1 MNEQSRGRV
10 LLAEFTK
17 IRTIRSTTWTLLL
30 TFVISVALSVALAL
44 YMRSAFDRMSPAD
57 RQSFDPAEFA
67 LGTVAYGQVI
77 LVAFGVLVV
86 GSEYGS
92 GTIRASL
99 VAVPRRMRF
108 YGAKILVGGLLALG
122 VSELTAFAVY
132 FATQVTLGPHGG
144 SLGDPGVVRAVAGAG
159 LYLTLIAVLSMGVT
173 TMLRSP
179 APALGV
185 LIPFFFIVSNLL
197 GHVPGIKRAGQFL
210 PDQAGH
216 QLMLVTTPGDSVLGP
231 GTGLLVMVA
240 WTVAALAGGY
250 GVLRARDA

>member
-1 MNEQSRGRV
+1 MTGEPKSRV
-10 LLAEFTK
+10 LLSEFTK
-17 IRTIRSTTWTLLL
+17 IRTVRSTTWTLVLA
-30 TFVISVALSVALAL
+30 FVVTVALSVALAL
-44 YMRSAFDRMSPAD
+44 YMRSVFDRISASE
-57 RQSFDPAEFA
+57 RQAFDPAEFA
-67 LGTVAYGQVI
+67 LGTVAYGQVV

-99 VAVPRRMRF
+99 VAVPRRLRF
-108 YGAKILVGGLLALG
+108 YGAKVLAGGLLALV
-122 VSELTAFAVY
+122 VSELTAFAMF
-132 FATQVTLGPHGG
+132 FATQVALGPHGG
-144 SLGDPGVVRAVAGAG
+144 SLGAPGVLRAVAGTG

-179 APALGV
+179 ALALGV

-216 QLMLVTTPGDSVLGP
+216 QIMLVTTPGDSVLGP
-231 GTGLLVMVA
+231 WSGLLVMTA
-240 WTVAALAGGY
+240 WAVAALAGGY
-250 GVLRARDA
+250 LVLRARDA